1 MISPARR
8 LPAASILQVSAI
20 AVRRVID
27 IDHRNTAMQFFY
39 MKLTVSL
46 FYWLLFYATDQRAL
60 GQKVCFFSEYL
71 CFFLAVA
78 SNLLALTPAIRQYIF
93 PRCHLSESSSCF
105 GMISDEG
112 SGGAIIMVVVGGEEG
127 V

>member
-20 AVRRVID
+20 AVRRAID
-27 IDHRNTAMQFFY
+27 IDHRNTAMQFFTWIE
-39 MKLTVSL
+39 LFFL
-46 FYWLLFYATDQRAL
+46 FYWLLFYRPLTGAPWDKNTCAFFCRCIESTRTDPSYPPIY
-60 GQKVCFFSEYL
+60 FSL
-71 CFFLAVA
+71 VPPV
-78 SNLLALTPAIRQYIF
+78 SLT
-93 PRCHLSESSSCF
+93 CF

-112 SGGAIIMVVVGGEEG
+112 SGGAIVMVVVGGNED